1 MRTLLAMALLLAA
14 PAGADVWS
22 FATPSNNIVCT
33 VGEGFEG
40 SDLTYTIHQKGGTPP
55 APRPAGC
62 NAGWGHVFFMRD
74 RGYVE
79 MWCQTVAPSGTGAQ
93 SVADYGVTGQFG
105 GFTCFSSRQGLE
117 CRNLDGHGF
126 FLSRASQRVF

>member
-1 MRTLLAMALLLAA
+1 MRAVFAAALLMAT
-14 PAGADVWS
+14 PATADVWS
-22 FATPSNNIVCT
+22 FATPSNNIECW
-33 VGEGFEG
+33 VGEDFEG
-40 SDLTYTIHQKGGTPP
+40 SDLECTIFQKGGVPP

-62 NAGWGHVFFMRD
+62 SAGWGHVYSMREH
-74 RGYVE
+74 GFVE
-79 MWCQTVAPSGTGAQ
+79 MSCENVAPAGTGAQ